1 MYKYILFDLDG
12 TITDSSKGI
21 TNCVK
26 YALEAA
32 RWEIPENDRLLEFI
46 GPPLTEGFM
55 TISKMSEKEAEA
67 ATAKFRERYNVTG
80 LFENEPYDGIEK
92 MLKTAKRII
101 EHFGLKKY
109 FKEIT
114 GSTFDAVRNT
124 KQSVI
129 EETLKRLGI
138 TDAEKESVLMVG
150 DRKHDVAGAHNCGI
164 DVLGVYYG
172 FAKSGELEDAGADYI
187 VSKVEEIV
195 KIITG

>member
-80 LFENEPYDGIEK
+80 LFENEPYELIFNRDILISESS
-92 MLKTAKRII
+92 AIA
-101 EHFGLKKY
+101 
-109 FKEIT
+109 
-114 GSTFDAVRNT
+114 DCRN
-124 KQSVI
+124 SMGVI
-129 EETLKRLGI
+129 SNETIVANHPWVDDVQGELDRLA
-138 TDAEKESVLMVG
+138 AEKEANLDLYGGFGQNVPPG
-150 DRKHDVAGAHNCGI
+150 DEPPDDKN
-164 DVLGVYYG
+164 
-172 FAKSGELEDAGADYI
+172 E
-187 VSKVEEIV
+187 
-195 KIITG
+195 

>member
-32 RWEIPENDRLLEFI
+32 KWEIPETDRLLEFI

-55 TISKMSEKEAEA
+55 TISKMSEKEAEGHRCA
-67 ATAKFRERYNVTG
+67 VMA
-80 LFENEPYDGIEK
+80 NEPYDGIEK
-92 MLKTAKRII
+92 MLKTLKENGYILAVATSKPEETAKRII

-150 DRKHDVAGAHNCGI
+150 DRKHDVVGAHNCGI

-172 FAKSGELEDAGADYI
+172 FAKSGELEDI
-187 VSKVEEIV
+187 LFQKLR
-195 KIITG
+195 K